1 MSYFMGIDIGSGT
14 SKGVVIK
21 DHEQCASCS
30 LSSGINY
37 RTAANKLR
45 EELLRTAG
53 ISLAEVKYI
62 VATGQGDINVDYANE
77 SIVDLRCCAKGVSN
91 LFPEART
98 VIDIEGQTTQ
108 VLRLGDHGQ
117 LTDFVTSEK
126 CASGSGRFID
136 IISNVLQIPLS
147 EIGPLSL
154 KSHNPVT
161 FTSACAV
168 FGESEA
174 VSRVAEGTP
183 AEDIL
188 AGVHQAMSAKIKTMI
203 ERVGL
208 ENACVLCGGG
218 GLNIGLV
225 KTLESSLQLTL
236 LVPPQPHMVTA
247 LGAAW
252 LAQEASEKKN

>member
-1 MSYFMGIDIGSGT
+1 
-14 SKGVVIK
+14 
-21 DHEQCASCS
+21 
-30 LSSGINY
+30 
-37 RTAANKLR
+37 
-45 EELLRTAG
+45 
-53 ISLAEVKYI
+53 VKYV
-62 VATGQGDINVDYANE
+62 VATGQGDINVDYADE
-77 SIVDLRCCAKGVSN
+77 RIVDLRCCAKGVFS

-98 VIDIEGQTTQ
+98 VIDIGGQTTQ

-126 CASGSGRFID
+126 CANGSGRFID

-208 ENACVLCGGG
+208 ENAYVLCGGG
-218 GLNIGLV
+218 GLNIG
-225 KTLESSLQLTL
+225 
-236 LVPPQPHMVTA
+236 
-247 LGAAW
+247 W
-252 LAQEASEKKN
+252 